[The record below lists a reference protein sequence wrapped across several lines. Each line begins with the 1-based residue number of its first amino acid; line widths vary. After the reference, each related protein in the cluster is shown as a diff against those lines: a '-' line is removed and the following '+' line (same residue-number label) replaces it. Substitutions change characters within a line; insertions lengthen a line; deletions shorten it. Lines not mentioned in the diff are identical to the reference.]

1 MLYHPVKPNKYN
13 TEVAE
18 IMSSKFKTVLPE
30 FFSVPGR
37 EEDRFVY
44 ERVVNSII
52 SLIRDE
58 KYEIGRKLPPIR
70 DLAEQFDCNFHTV
83 RKAVQL
89 LCDDGILEK
98 RSRLGNFVR
107 RNTSHLVGKPQAKV
121 QIVSMRK
128 IGILLCPG
136 PTEFSTPL
144 LMELERAATAME
156 IQLELQSAANWDK
169 AVEAVEI

>member
-13 TEVAE
+13 MEVAG

-30 FFSVPGR
+30 FSSVPGR

-121 QIVSMRK
+121 
-128 IGILLCPG
+128 
-136 PTEFSTPL
+136 
-144 LMELERAATAME
+144 
-156 IQLELQSAANWDK
+156 
-169 AVEAVEI
+169 